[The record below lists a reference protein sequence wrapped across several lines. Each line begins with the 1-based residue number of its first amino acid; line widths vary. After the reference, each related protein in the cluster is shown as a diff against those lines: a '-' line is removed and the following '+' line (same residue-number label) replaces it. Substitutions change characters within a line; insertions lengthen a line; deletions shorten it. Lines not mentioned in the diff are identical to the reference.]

1 MLLRLA
7 LAAALLPGIA
17 AGGEPGMGFDL
28 RSEATLGW
36 TSNAEAMAGG
46 QSDMVVEHSHSA
58 GFTHS
63 GEGFALR
70 GALNFAETRY
80 QRLWQENDRQAGAE
94 LVLETRLSSDSLVR
108 AELGMTLH
116 EEGQAL
122 PTPAGLIAARTPYLK
137 GRAELEFHARFG
149 EALAILGLRYGT
161 ARHGETTFDHPA
173 FAPFRTRADTTTIQ
187 GDLRL
192 SHRLDEHA
200 ALTGLVMG
208 FAHMIPEPD
217 RRDYGRIP
225 LRSLRLAGGIEA
237 ALPLRSSFTLEAGTD
252 IVWTERAEPGPFI
265 APYMRSETTLALAAG
280 FDLRT
285 TLGTRL
291 DLENPADGLADWVLE
306 GRAAIG
312 RAVGQSARL
321 EAALFASAARSL
333 GFDIEHKNTLGVEL
347 SARTALGDNFSARA
361 ALSHA
366 VHSGLAPSYEETRL
380 GLTLAAA
387 I

>member
-7 LAAALLPGIA
+7 LAVALLPVAA
-17 AGGEPGMGFDL
+17 AGGEPGAGFDL
-28 RSEATLGW
+28 RSKATLGW

-46 QSDMVVEHSHSA
+46 QADVVIEHSHSA

-80 QRLWQENDRQAGAE
+80 RRLWQENDREAGGE
-94 LVLETRLSSDSLVR
+94 LVLETVLTPESLVR
-108 AELGMTLH
+108 AELALALH
-116 EEGQAL
+116 EEGQAI
-122 PTPAGLIAARTPYLK
+122 PTPAGLITARTSYLK
-137 GRAELEFHARFG
+137 GRAELEFHARFS
-149 EALAILGLRYGT
+149 EALAVLGLRYGT

-192 SHRLDEHA
+192 SHRLDEQV
-200 ALTGLVMG
+200 ALTGLLMG
-208 FAHMIPEPD
+208 FAHMIPERD
-217 RRDYGRIP
+217 ERDYGRIP
-225 LRSLRLAGGIEA
+225 LRALRLAVGIEA
-237 ALPLRSSFTLEAGTD
+237 AFPLRSSFTLEAGAD
-252 IVWTERAEPGPFI
+252 IGWTERAGLEPFI
-265 APYMRSETTLALAAG
+265 VPYMRSETTLALAAG

-306 GRAAIG
+306 GRTAIG

-333 GFDIEHKNTLGVEL
+333 GFDIEHKNTLGAEL
-347 SARTALGDNFSARA
+347 SAQTALGDNFSARA
-361 ALSHA
+361 AFSHA

>member
-7 LAAALLPGIA
+7 LAAALLPA
-17 AGGEPGMGFDL
+17 AAVGEESGAGFNL
-28 RSEATLGW
+28 GSEATLGW

-46 QSDMVVEHSHSA
+46 GSDMVVEHSHSA

-63 GEGFALR
+63 GKGFALR

-80 QRLWQENDRQAGAE
+80 RRLWQENDRQAGAE
-94 LVLETRLSSDSLVR
+94 LVLETALSPESLMR
-108 AELGMTLH
+108 AELALTLH
-116 EEGQAL
+116 EDGQAIWTSVGFL
-122 PTPAGLIAARTPYLK
+122 AAQTPYLK
-137 GRAELEFHARFG
+137 GRAELEFHAGLG
-149 EALAILGLRYGT
+149 EALAVFGLRYGT
-161 ARHGETTFDHPA
+161 TRHGETAFDHPA
-173 FAPFRTRADTTTIQ
+173 LVPFRTRADTTTIQ

-208 FAHMIPEPD
+208 FAHMIPEAD

-225 LRSLRLAGGIEA
+225 LRALRLAGGIEA
-237 ALPLRSSFTLEAGTD
+237 VLPLRSSFTLEAGAD
-252 IVWTERAEPGPFI
+252 IVWMERAEPGPFI
-265 APYMRSETTLALAAG
+265 VPYMRSETTLALAAG

-285 TLGTRL
+285 MLGTRL

-312 RAVGQSARL
+312 RAIGLSARL

-333 GFDIEHKNTLGVEL
+333 GFDIEHKNTLGAEL
-347 SARTALGDNFSARA
+347 SARTALGDNLSVRA
-361 ALSHA
+361 ALSQA
-366 VHSGLAPSYEETRL
+366 VHSGLAPSHEETRL